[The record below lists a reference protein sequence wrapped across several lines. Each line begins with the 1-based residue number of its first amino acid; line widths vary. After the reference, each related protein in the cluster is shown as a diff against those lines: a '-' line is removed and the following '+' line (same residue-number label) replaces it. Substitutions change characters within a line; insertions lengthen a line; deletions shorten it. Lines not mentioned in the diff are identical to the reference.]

1 MFWISGVLLLIF
13 PFFRVGAGPDL
24 NMNAS
29 MAPFIVVMLLVTKEI
44 LLAWDQKCFYG
55 KQLFLI
61 IALSIAMLT
70 PLMQITNSLRCCYLE
85 GKRAVLLDP
94 HNINGTL
101 SDKTVKDFENF
112 LSDKYKESVFYK
124 YLAK

>member
-1 MFWISGVLLLIF
+1 M
-13 PFFRVGAGPDL
+13 
-24 NMNAS
+24 
-29 MAPFIVVMLLVTKEI
+29 
-44 LLAWDQKCFYG
+44 FYG
-55 KQLFLI
+55 KQLFLV

-101 SDKTVKDFENF
+101 SDKSVKNFENF
-112 LSDKYKESVFYK
+112 YLTNTKKVFFINI
-124 YLAK
+124 